1 MRSVSVNLPPDMYNY
16 TSLVYVGAM
25 FVALTLNPHIE
36 VVGRCGDEKEQHNN
50 PKDLINLGVF
60 AL

>member
-1 MRSVSVNLPPDMYNY
+1 MYNY

-36 VVGRCGDEKEQHNN
+36 VVGRCGDEKEQHYD
-50 PKDLINLGVF
+50 PKDFISLGT
-60 AL
+60 LRL